1 MVAKGPLMVAKGP
14 LMVVKG
20 PLMVANALIIGT
32 YDGEAPS

>member
-1 MVAKGPLMVAKGP
+1 MVAKGP

-20 PLMVANALIIGT
+20 PLMVANALIIGN

>member
-1 MVAKGPLMVAKGP
+1 MVAKGPLMVANGP

-20 PLMVANALIIGT
+20 PLMVANALIIGN